1 MNNSFF
7 KAFNQSLPTAQRIM
21 GEEWTFNGTAWPA
34 IAIEP
39 ISATERASLGGRF
52 ADVNTTIIVA
62 LSVFVGS
69 GIGKGKVVMTRGV
82 LLRVA
87 EVDDDGDAARTLI
100 CGPEGI
106 EVEL

>member
-1 MNNSFF
+1 MNSFF
-7 KAFNQSLPTAQRIM
+7 KAFNQSLVTAQRVM
-21 GEEWTFNGTAWPA
+21 GEEWTFNGTTWPA

-39 ISATERASLGGRF
+39 ITATERASLGGRF

-62 LSVFVGS
+62 LSVFTTS
-69 GIGKGKVVMTRGV
+69 GVGKGKVVTARGV
-82 LLRVA
+82 RLRVA
-87 EVDDDGDAARTLI
+87 EIDNEGDAARTLI

>member
-1 MNNSFF
+1 MNSFF
-7 KAFNQSLPTAQRIM
+7 KAFNQSLQTAQRVM
-21 GEEWTFNGTAWPA
+21 GEEWTFNGTVWPS

-39 ISATERASLGGRF
+39 ITATERASLGGRF

-62 LSVFVGS
+62 QTVFTAS
-69 GIGKGKVVMTRGV
+69 GIGKGKVVIARGV
-82 LLRVA
+82 RLRVA
-87 EVDDDGDAARTLI
+87 EIDNDGDAARTLI